1 MSDYTWSRTIP
12 LLHSESGRGIV
23 REACETHGFSQ
34 ENLFDLI
41 EAEVEQDRI
50 AARYKLFSGF
60 DAVFEGTDSNVD

>member
-12 LLHSESGRGIV
+12 LLHSKSGQDIV

-41 EAEVEQDRI
+41 EAEVEYNRN
-50 AARYKLFSGF
+50 ATRLKLFSDF
-60 DAVFEGTDSNVD
+60 DSVFDGTNSNVD